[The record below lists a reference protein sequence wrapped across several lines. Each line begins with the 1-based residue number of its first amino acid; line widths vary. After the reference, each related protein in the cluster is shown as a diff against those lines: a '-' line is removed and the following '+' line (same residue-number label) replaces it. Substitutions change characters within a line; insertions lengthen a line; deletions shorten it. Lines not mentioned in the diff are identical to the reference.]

1 MKYLDKWRETIDPFT
16 LPFNSFKLKEV
27 MGYPHAG
34 NDVFYVRGIHY
45 GKEVTAYIKAARQKG
60 ADICREI
67 EAVEKLKL
75 ELCRQFGNNKEQY
88 IAHKTEFVQKYTA
101 IAKQLYKNRYE

>member
-1 MKYLDKWRETIDPFT
+1 MTDGITTRVFHLHVRIVGDHDELYFRDYLNEHPEAAK
-16 LPFNSFKLKEV
+16 
-27 MGYPHAG
+27 
-34 NDVFYVRGIHY
+34 
-45 GKEVTAYIKAARQKG
+45 AY
-60 ADICREI
+60 
-67 EAVEKLKL
+67 EKLKL